1 VSLMMFSCNEVTGS
15 WHSSGFHGHFR
26 SKSRNDVD
34 NLYRHNAKPPPPK
47 LFFTRSQVRSD
58 KHHFSQHD
66 NRNSHSN
73 GMGDLETHFDMG
85 LGKKKPTTPS
95 QHHKQT
101 KDILS
106 WNNSTK
112 TATTKNERLHET
124 SYNSSFRP
132 TIKRPMTAA
141 TNILVHEP
149 VHCRGNPTIH
159 RRRLL
164 SARSFTKNTFRS
176 PPLLAWGASDKTTS
190 SHNFKPCVGDSYHR
204 TIQRTPPE
212 VTIETRTM
220 LTRRNLRAKSAF

>member
-1 VSLMMFSCNEVTGS
+1 MLTFWNLSVKYCCVSCFCWKFTY
-15 WHSSGFHGHFR
+15 
-26 SKSRNDVD
+26 KSNH
-34 NLYRHNAKPPPPK
+34 LFLKPV
-47 LFFTRSQVRSD
+47 LFFIQ
-58 KHHFSQHD
+58 
-66 NRNSHSN
+66 
-73 GMGDLETHFDMG
+73 G

-106 WNNSTK
+106 WNSSTK
-112 TATTKNERLHET
+112 TATTTNERLHQT

-132 TIKRPMTAA
+132 TKRPMTAA
-141 TNILVHEP
+141 TNILFNEP

-164 SARSFTKNTFRS
+164 SARSFTENTFHS
-176 PPLLAWGASDKTTS
+176 PPLLAWGASDNTTS

-204 TIQRTPPE
+204 TIQRAPPE

-220 LTRRNLRAKSAF
+220 LTKRNLRAKSAFWVLSCVRNWYHRKIQRFHGEVIFSFWTRLIPFHSIF